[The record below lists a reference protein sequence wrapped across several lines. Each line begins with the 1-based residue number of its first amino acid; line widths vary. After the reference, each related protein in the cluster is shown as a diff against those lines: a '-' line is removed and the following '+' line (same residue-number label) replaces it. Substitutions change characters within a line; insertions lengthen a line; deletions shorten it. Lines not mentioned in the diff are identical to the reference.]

1 METFVKA
8 TSDAGQPKEDG
19 KPKKD
24 GQPKEDGKPKEIGGY
39 LRVSRVLFP
48 PECQTP
54 ADRAHHIEYLRQIRR
69 SELEAD
75 AARNGDRISAWYDDI
90 GMSGRGEL

>member
-8 TSDAGQPKEDG
+8 TPDAGQPK
-19 KPKKD
+19 KD
-24 GQPKEDGKPKEIGGY
+24 VKPKEIRGC

-48 PECQTP
+48 PEYQTP
-54 ADRAHHIEYLRQIRR
+54 ADTAHHIECPQQTRQ

-75 AARNGDRISAWYDDI
+75 AA
-90 GMSGRGEL
+90 

>member
-8 TSDAGQPKEDG
+8 TPDAGQPKEDV
-19 KPKKD
+19 K
-24 GQPKEDGKPKEIGGY
+24 PKEDGKPKEIRGC

-48 PECQTP
+48 PEYQTP
-54 ADRAHHIEYLRQIRR
+54 ADTAHHIECPQQTRR

-75 AARNGDRISAWYDDI
+75 AA
-90 GMSGRGEL
+90 

>member
-19 KPKKD
+19 
-24 GQPKEDGKPKEIGGY
+24 QPKEIGGC

-48 PECQTP
+48 PEYQTP
-54 ADRAHHIEYLRQIRR
+54 ADTAHHIECPQQTRR

-75 AARNGDRISAWYDDI
+75 AA
-90 GMSGRGEL
+90 